1 MEKKVYV
8 NGKQVKGI
16 GFIWDGCHKIY
27 IIQTPEELEESKLYG
42 YTMDD
47 FYIMERLKEIYE
59 KSCPLRFIESF
70 DLQNMKVYAPQ
81 YTYAIITVI

>member
-1 MEKKVYV
+1 MDKKVYI
-8 NGKQVKGI
+8 NGRKIDGI

-27 IIQTPEELEESKLYG
+27 IIQTPEELEESKQYG
-42 YTMDD
+42 YTMND
-47 FYIMERLKEIYE
+47 FYIMERLKEIYD

-81 YTYAIITVI
+81 CSDVVITII